1 MKTLRIIILSL
12 LVTVVT
18 CLNAQNIQSTQELDK
33 TIDKLIPK
41 AKKNKLSDK
50 QLALFTKSYHEANEI
65 DHKRIMKLK
74 ESGQPEI
81 WIEIYYRLTS
91 IDKRQNKILTLPDNI
106 KSAMNFK
113 QLNLN
118 NEINNSRQK
127 AEVYIYAKANHLL
140 KDINEENLKE
150 ANMLVNQLRKIN
162 PKNEN
167 IEELMIKLA
176 VMPNERILLSVDY
189 NKEILLPEDLKQ
201 LILDFDKSTIYGVP
215 FDVVAN
221 ENADYDMIIRIT
233 IDAKFF
239 SPEYSE
245 IVTHE
250 EKKDNLVAKV
260 SHHNVSKSAIFLG
273 KIEYIDVKNKQI
285 LINTPFDVSSY
296 FKQNYIEVEG
306 DKEACCEETLQLLSD
321 EVVDFP
327 SDSALLKGTARELN
341 NILKNIFQEK

>member
-140 KDINEENLKE
+140 KDINAENLKE

-189 NKEILLPEDLKQ
+189 SEEILLPEDLKQ